1 MKLEDDEEVG
11 DEELISA
18 PISIIMQLKS
28 QFQLARLK
36 GALTKLI
43 HYACVVTFDDEP
55 TTLVK
60 ALKRENG
67 KQWEEVANA
76 KYNFLLQNKT
86 WKLVELPKGRKTIG
100 CKWVC
105 KM

>member
-1 MKLEDDEEVG
+1 
-11 DEELISA
+11 
-18 PISIIMQLKS
+18 
-28 QFQLARLK
+28 
-36 GALTKLI
+36 
-43 HYACVVTFDDEP
+43 
-55 TTLVK
+55 VK